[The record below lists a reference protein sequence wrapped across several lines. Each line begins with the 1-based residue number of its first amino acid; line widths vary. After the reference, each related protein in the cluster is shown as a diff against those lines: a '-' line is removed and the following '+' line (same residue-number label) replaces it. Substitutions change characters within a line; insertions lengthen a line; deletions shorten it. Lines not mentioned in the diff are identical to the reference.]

1 MMEPRRGWTIHLVR
15 QDGLETHTVRL
26 GRTGVT
32 WAIAGLAVV
41 LLGVGLLL
49 GRAWQRGTE
58 SAETRA
64 LEAEVAQ
71 LTSRQADVADL
82 TARLERIES
91 DYRRLQRGLGGEV
104 RGGAGNI
111 VLPDPGSS
119 PRSASLEDAHN
130 STPGWPLAQRGF
142 VTRTFGSHTEGSRTG
157 HRGIDIAVPLGS
169 YVRATQPGI
178 VEEAGRDTAYGFFVR
193 IAHEDGFS
201 SLYGHNSWLFV
212 APGDSVDRLQ
222 VIALSGNT
230 GRSTAPHLHFEIDRD
245 GEWLDPLT
253 YVADTG
259 AGEGGVPGRNGV
271 EQR

>member
-1 MMEPRRGWTIHLVR
+1 MTVPRSGWTVHLVR

-26 GRTGVT
+26 GRSGAT
-32 WAIAGLAVV
+32 WSILGLTVVV
-41 LLGVGLLL
+41 LATGLLL
-49 GRAWQRGTE
+49 GRAWERRTE
-58 SAETRA
+58 SVEMRA

-71 LTSRQADVADL
+71 LTARQARVADL

-91 DYRRLQRGLGGEV
+91 DYRRMQRALGGEV
-104 RGGAGNI
+104 TGAEGNI
-111 VLPDPGSS
+111 VLPTPALS
-119 PRSASLEDAHN
+119 PRSTSLGDST

-142 VTRTFGSHTEGSRTG
+142 VTRTFGSHTEGLRTG

-178 VEEAGRDTAYGFFVR
+178 VDEAGQDSAYGFFIR

-212 APGDSVDRLQ
+212 AAGDSVDRLQ

-253 YVADTG
+253 YVADGG

-271 EQR
+271 EPR